1 MKPVR
6 LPGSFRRNV
15 LCHNHDAAIGV
26 RSGLDENAVLR
37 AIVHSAGHRAA
48 CRDRHG
54 AVAVLLGVDPV
65 PAGLHR
71 AGHADADAA
80 RAVALAGPHAV
91 IRLRRTRLHVA
102 ANLNGDVAGSAV
114 LREHGCSALALD
126 VPGRGNR
133 QLRVG
138 AAVDAD
144 SAAAAAGPVHG
155 DRHGGSG
162 GVFILDVDGILA
174 RSGAFDGPCRRHRD
188 AARALLTH
196 PYAVLAARNGRRLD
210 RHAPARSVAV
220 DRDGRGG
227 GLHLRIAGDIIAA
240 NRRLE
245 CPAAH
250 GNRSAADVGQVDPV
264 GPPGDAARHRD
275 GDRAG
280 AGIADK
286 HAASARRDDDGP
298 GRDVDV
304 AFRGDADAM
313 IARARSGCGDLAR
326 NADADGSRSAAGHVY
341 SIAAGG
347 GDGVRADR
355 NIAAASLMAHPDA
368 AAAFAGACSHALDG
382 SGRDH
387 DDIAAA
393 AVHDIYADVA

>member
-1 MKPVR
+1 MKPVGI
-6 LPGSFRRNV
+6 PGSFRRNV
-15 LCHNHDAAIGV
+15 LCHNRDAAIGA
-26 RSGLDENAVLR
+26 RAGLDENAVLSVI
-37 AIVHSAGHRAA
+37 AHSAGHRAA
-48 CRDRHG
+48 RRDRHG

-65 PAGLHR
+65 PASLHR

-80 RAVALAGPHAV
+80 RAVALAGLHAV
-91 IRLRRTRLHVA
+91 MRRRRARLHVA
-102 ANLNGDVAGSAV
+102 ANLNGDISGGAV
-114 LREHGCSALALD
+114 LREHACSALALD

-133 QLRVG
+133 QRRVG
-138 AAVDAD
+138 AADDAD
-144 SAAAAAGPVHG
+144 SPAAAAGPVHG

-162 GVFILDVDGILA
+162 DIVILDEDSMLA

-188 AARALLTH
+188 AARALLSH

-227 GLHLRIAGDIIAA
+227 GLQRTVVSDIAH
-240 NRRLE
+240 RRLE
-245 CPAAH
+245 RAAAH

-264 GPPGDAARHRD
+264 GPPGDAARHRN

-280 AGIADK
+280 AGIVDE
-286 HAASARRDDDGP
+286 HAASARRNNGP
-298 GRDVDV
+298 GRDANV
-304 AFRGDADAM
+304 AFRFDAYAV
-313 IARARSGCGDLAR
+313 IVRARSGGGDLAR
-326 NADADGSRSAAGHVY
+326 NADADGSGSAAGHVY

-347 GDGVRADR
+347 GDGIRADR
-355 NIAAASLMAHPDA
+355 NIAAISLMAHPDA
-368 AAAFAGACSHALDG
+368 AAAVAGACSHAFDG